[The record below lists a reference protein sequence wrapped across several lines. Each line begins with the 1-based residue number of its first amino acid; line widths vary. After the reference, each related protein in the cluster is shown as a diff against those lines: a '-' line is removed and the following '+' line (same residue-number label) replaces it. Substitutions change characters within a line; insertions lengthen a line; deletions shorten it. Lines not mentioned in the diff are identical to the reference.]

1 MNDLDLDTAHLVALA
16 AALGWASGVRLY
28 LVVFLTGLAG
38 ALGWVA
44 LPPGLHVLQAPLVL
58 GASAV
63 LATIEFIADKIPA
76 VNAVWDGLHT
86 VLRIPGG
93 AVLAAGVFGGD
104 PTQWTLVAALAG
116 GALAA
121 TSHAAKTTTTAS
133 LAAFPE
139 PLTHTGLSLVSDLSV
154 PAMLWLAFA
163 HPALF
168 AVALFIV
175 VAGMVGTTVVLFRFL
190 RALGRRL
197 FGRGRAIG
205 PNS

>member
-1 MNDLDLDTAHLVALA
+1 MNDLDTAHLVALA

-38 ALGWVA
+38 ALGWVT
-44 LPPGLHVLQAPLVL
+44 LPPGLHLLETPLVL
-58 GASAV
+58 GASGI
-63 LATIEFIADKIPA
+63 LATIEFVADKIPA
-76 VNAVWDGLHT
+76 VNALWDGLHT
-86 VLRIPGG
+86 VLRVPGG
-93 AVLAAGVFGGD
+93 ALLAAGVFGGD

-121 TSHAAKTTTTAS
+121 TSHVAKTSTTAS

-139 PLTHTGLSLVSDLSV
+139 PLTHTGISLVSDLSV
-154 PAMLWLAFA
+154 PVMLWLAFA
-163 HPALF
+163 HPVLF
-168 AVALFIV
+168 AVVLFAV

-190 RALGRRL
+190 RVLVRRL
-197 FGRGRAIG
+197 TGRAQAMR

>member
-1 MNDLDLDTAHLVALA
+1 MTSDLDTAQLVALA

-28 LVVFLTGLAG
+28 LVVFLAGLAG
-38 ALGWVA
+38 ALGWVT
-44 LPPGLHVLQAPLVL
+44 LPPGLHLLQAPLVL

-63 LATIEFIADKIPA
+63 LAAIEFIADKVPA

-86 VLRIPGG
+86 VLRVPGG

-104 PTQWTLVAALAG
+104 HAQWALVAALAG

-121 TSHAAKTTTTAS
+121 TSHVAKTTTTAS

-139 PLTHTGLSLVSDLSV
+139 PLTHTGISLVSDIAV
-154 PAMLWLAFA
+154 PVMLWLALS
-163 HPALF
+163 HPAVF
-168 AVALFIV
+168 AVALFVV

-190 RALGRRL
+190 RALVRRL
-197 FGRGRAIG
+197 TGRSPAIG
-205 PNS
+205 PKT